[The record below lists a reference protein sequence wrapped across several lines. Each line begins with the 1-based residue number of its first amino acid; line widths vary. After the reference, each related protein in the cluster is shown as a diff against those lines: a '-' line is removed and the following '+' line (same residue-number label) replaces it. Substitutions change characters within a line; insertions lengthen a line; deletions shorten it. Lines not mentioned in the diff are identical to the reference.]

1 MKNVNVKLEKVSYEK
16 VMGMKEQ
23 MMIKK
28 NGMVVLILGW
38 DKMREKKYEGDWRE
52 VERKEREDF
61 IIFLDG
67 GENIEIELFIEKNPP
82 KRLTRPEARGLRHL
96 AFRVDDIYKS
106 VEELKKRGIE
116 TEEIRIDPLNGK
128 HMTFFFDPDG
138 LPLELHE

>member
-1 MKNVNVKLEKVSYEK
+1 MIFDSIHHIAIIASDYNKAKDFYVNKLGLK
-16 VMGMKEQ
+16 
-23 MMIKK
+23 I
-28 NGMVVLILGW
+28 N
-38 DKMREKKYEGDWRE
+38 RE

-96 AFRVDDIYKS
+96 AFRVDDIFKS
-106 VEELKKRGIE
+106 VEDLKKRGIE

>member
-1 MKNVNVKLEKVSYEK
+1 MIFDSIHHIAIITSDYNKAKDFYVNKLGLK
-16 VMGMKEQ
+16 
-23 MMIKK
+23 I
-28 NGMVVLILGW
+28 N
-38 DKMREKKYEGDWRE
+38 RE

-82 KRLTRPEARGLRHL
+82 NRLTRPEARGLRHL

>member
-1 MKNVNVKLEKVSYEK
+1 MIFDSIHHIAIIASDYDKAKEFYVNKLGLK
-16 VMGMKEQ
+16 
-23 MMIKK
+23 I
-28 NGMVVLILGW
+28 N
-38 DKMREKKYEGDWRE
+38 RE

>member
-1 MKNVNVKLEKVSYEK
+1 MIFDSIHHIAIIASDYNKAKDFYVNKLGLK
-16 VMGMKEQ
+16 
-23 MMIKK
+23 I
-28 NGMVVLILGW
+28 N
-38 DKMREKKYEGDWRE
+38 RE

-128 HMTFFFDPDG
+128 HMTFFFDPDR

>member
-1 MKNVNVKLEKVSYEK
+1 MIFDSIHHIAIIASDYNKAKDFYVNKLGLK
-16 VMGMKEQ
+16 
-23 MMIKK
+23 IK
-28 NGMVVLILGW
+28 
-38 DKMREKKYEGDWRE
+38 RE

-96 AFRVDDIYKS
+96 AFRVDDIFKS
-106 VEELKKRGIE
+106 VEDLKKRGIE

>member
-1 MKNVNVKLEKVSYEK
+1 MIFDSIHHIAIIASDYNKAKEFYVDKLGLK
-16 VMGMKEQ
+16 
-23 MMIKK
+23 I
-28 NGMVVLILGW
+28 N
-38 DKMREKKYEGDWRE
+38 RE

-82 KRLTRPEARGLRHL
+82 KRLTRPEAIGLRHL

>member
-1 MKNVNVKLEKVSYEK
+1 MIFDSIHHIAIIASDYNKAKDFYVNKLGLK
-16 VMGMKEQ
+16 
-23 MMIKK
+23 I
-28 NGMVVLILGW
+28 N
-38 DKMREKKYEGDWRE
+38 RE

-82 KRLTRPEARGLRHL
+82 ERVTRPEARGLRHL
-96 AFRVDDIYKS
+96 AFRVDDIFKS

>member
-1 MKNVNVKLEKVSYEK
+1 MIFDSIHHIAIIASDYNKAKDFYVNKLGLK
-16 VMGMKEQ
+16 
-23 MMIKK
+23 I
-28 NGMVVLILGW
+28 N
-38 DKMREKKYEGDWRE
+38 RE

-67 GENIEIELFIEKNPP
+67 GKNIEIELFIEKNPP

>member
-1 MKNVNVKLEKVSYEK
+1 MIFDSIHHIAIITSDYNKAKDFSVNKLGLK
-16 VMGMKEQ
+16 
-23 MMIKK
+23 I
-28 NGMVVLILGW
+28 N
-38 DKMREKKYEGDWRE
+38 RE

>member
-1 MKNVNVKLEKVSYEK
+1 MIFDSIHHIAIIASDYNKAKDFYVKK
-16 VMGMKEQ
+16 
-23 MMIKK
+23 
-28 NGMVVLILGW
+28 LGR
-38 DKMREKKYEGDWRE
+38 KINREG
-52 VERKEREDF
+52 ERKEREDF

>member
-1 MKNVNVKLEKVSYEK
+1 MIFDSIHHIAIIASDYNKAKEFYVDKLGLK
-16 VMGMKEQ
+16 
-23 MMIKK
+23 IK
-28 NGMVVLILGW
+28 
-38 DKMREKKYEGDWRE
+38 RE

-116 TEEIRIDPLNGK
+116 TEGIRIDPLNGK

>member
-1 MKNVNVKLEKVSYEK
+1 MIFDSIHHIAINASDYDKAKDFYVNKLGLK
-16 VMGMKEQ
+16 
-23 MMIKK
+23 IK
-28 NGMVVLILGW
+28 
-38 DKMREKKYEGDWRE
+38 RE

-96 AFRVDDIYKS
+96 AFRVDDIFKS

>member
-1 MKNVNVKLEKVSYEK
+1 MIFDSIHHIAIIASDYSKAKDFYVNKLGLK
-16 VMGMKEQ
+16 
-23 MMIKK
+23 IK
-28 NGMVVLILGW
+28 
-38 DKMREKKYEGDWRE
+38 RE

-138 LPLELHE
+138 LPLEIRE

>member
-1 MKNVNVKLEKVSYEK
+1 MIFDSIHHIAIIASDYNKAKDFYVNKLGLK
-16 VMGMKEQ
+16 
-23 MMIKK
+23 I
-28 NGMVVLILGW
+28 N
-38 DKMREKKYEGDWRE
+38 RE

-67 GENIEIELFIEKNPP
+67 GENIEIELSIEKNPP

>member
-1 MKNVNVKLEKVSYEK
+1 MIFDSIHHIAIIASDYDKAKDFYVNKLGLK
-16 VMGMKEQ
+16 
-23 MMIKK
+23 I
-28 NGMVVLILGW
+28 N
-38 DKMREKKYEGDWRE
+38 RE

-138 LPLELHE
+138 LPLGLHE